1 MKSRKLASVACIGV
15 ATLTLAA
22 CGGRGG
28 GAATDDESNGTQA
41 GGEEYT
47 LTLGHSV
54 AATAPV
60 NLGSLRFKE
69 LVEERSEGRIT
80 VEVFPAEEIGSEPEL
95 MEGLTLGNVQ
105 VALVATAVAADVCP
119 ALGIYALPYIIQGET
134 DRDQYENLRSITG
147 SDFNQELVDE
157 CAEESGNLVVD
168 NAWWYGNRN
177 LTTNVEVNT
186 PEDMSGLIIR
196 TPPADLHTMAIR
208 DFGAEPLPM
217 PFSEVYTALDTGVIA
232 GQENPISTIYQ
243 NTFYEVQD
251 YLSLTRHMTQ
261 NQALVMNA
269 DFFEGLTD
277 EDQELIRTALD
288 EAGQYQSDLQLTTNE
303 EELELLR
310 EEGMT
315 VVEPDLAPF
324 ESATEDSVR
333 EHLES
338 LDISRDTIDDLQG

>member
-1 MKSRKLASVACIGV
+1 VA
-15 ATLTLAA
+15 ALTMAG
-22 CGGRGG
+22 CGERGAG
-28 GAATDDESNGTQA
+28 IDDEADGAGQTGGDSA

-54 AATAPV
+54 AASAPV
-60 NLGSLRFKE
+60 NLGSLRFEE

-95 MEGLTLGNVQ
+95 PV
-105 VALVATAVAADVCP
+105 VADVCP
-119 ALGIYALPYIIQGET
+119 ELGVFALPYIIEGAD
-134 DRDQYENLRSITG
+134 DREQYENLRKLTS
-147 SDFNQELVDE
+147 SDWNQEAIQK
-157 CAEESGNLVVD
+157 CADESGNLVVD

-177 LTTNVEVNT
+177 LTSDVEVNA
-186 PEDMSGLIIR
+186 PEDMQGLVIR

-217 PFSEVYTALDTGVIA
+217 PFSEVYTALDTGVID

-243 NTFYEVQD
+243 NAFFEVQD
-251 YLSLTRHMTQ
+251 YISLTRHMTQ
-261 NQALVMNA
+261 NQALVMNQE
-269 DFFEGLTD
+269 FFEGLSE
-277 EDQELIRTALD
+277 EDQELIRTAMD

-324 ESATEDSVR
+324 KAATEQSVK
-333 EHLES
+333 EHLET
-338 LDISRDTIDDLQG
+338 LGITPEQLAELQS